1 MQINGPTQV
10 HGAQPIN
17 KPHAIRSAQPVAQ
30 PEPAAINDQL
40 DLSEQGQMVSR
51 VHELPDVRQARVDE
65 IRAAIA
71 GGKYETD
78 EKLNTA
84 VERLLDEIG

>member
-1 MQINGPTQV
+1 MQINGPTHI

-17 KPHAIRSAQPVAQ
+17 APHNIRRAQPASES
-30 PEPAAINDQL
+30 EPAAINDQL
-40 DLSEQGQMVSR
+40 DLSEHGQIVSR
-51 VHELPDVRQARVDE
+51 VHELPDVRQDRVDE

-71 GGKYETD
+71 GDKYETD
-78 EKLNTA
+78 EKLKTA

>member
-1 MQINGPTQV
+1 MQINGPTHI

-17 KPHAIRSAQPVAQ
+17 APHNIRGSQPAPE
-30 PEPAAINDQL
+30 PEPAQINDQL
-40 DLSEQGQMVSR
+40 DLSEQGQIVAR

-71 GGKYETD
+71 GEKYETD
-78 EKLNTA
+78 EKLDIA